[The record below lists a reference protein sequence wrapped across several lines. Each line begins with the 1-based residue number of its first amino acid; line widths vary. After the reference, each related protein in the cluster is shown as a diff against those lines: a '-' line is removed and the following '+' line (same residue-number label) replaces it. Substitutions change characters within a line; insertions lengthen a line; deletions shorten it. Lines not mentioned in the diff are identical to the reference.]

1 MNIGI
6 KERKIMTGL
15 SLEQEAVLAICRDN
29 KDRCLND
36 PNSFE
41 YSALEDLKSNMI
53 DIKETYMG
61 GIRFHGMLPA
71 GQEHY
76 NEARKERKQFKN
88 VSDAADELLMRLAV
102 EDKRK
107 REAGEDPYVS
117 EDLADPNFYRELQD
131 GELIDVQ
138 WADNKPY
145 FVRVTEGGRR
155 YVEGDFMNQ
164 QQNNFSPTINI
175 TNQNQANSNAT
186 IEGIAINAAI
196 SELAQLSNVGEED
209 KRAAESAARE
219 LDAAA
224 KSKDKK
230 SFAEKLEILAGIL
243 KSSTEIAKILLPF
256 VGNAIHVLFN

>member
-1 MNIGI
+1 MN
-6 KERKIMTGL
+6 GL

-29 KDRCLND
+29 KDRCFND

-41 YSALEDLKSNMI
+41 YSALKDLKNNMI
-53 DIKETYMG
+53 DIKETSMG
-61 GIRFHGMLPA
+61 GFIRFHGMLPA

-76 NEARKERKQFKN
+76 NEARKERKQFKS
-88 VSDAADELLMRLAV
+88 VSDAADELMMRLAV
-102 EDKRK
+102 EDRHKQESQENGETPFVRTN
-107 REAGEDPYVS
+107 EAEPQY
-117 EDLADPNFYRELQD
+117 YRELSNA
-131 GELIDVQ
+131 GLIDVW

-145 FVRVTEGGRR
+145 FVRVTEDGRR

-186 IEGIAINAAI
+186 IEGTTINAAI

-256 VGNAIHVLFN
+256 VGNAIHMLFN